1 MKSFTPRIIVALAL
15 PFAASNAT
23 AQTPT
28 PSPAVS
34 PQRPPVLQG
43 VSKTDAKSSQPQPD
57 EKLPRDVGED
67 DVLSVT
73 TTLVSVPFS
82 ALDASGNYVTD
93 LKQADVRV
101 FEDGAEQRVA
111 SFSEISQPTFV
122 VLLLDAS
129 TSVAEHLR
137 EIKESA
143 TAFVDQ
149 LRETD
154 YVYPVA
160 FSGVVAPLLPQ
171 ATNDRAAL
179 RDAIN
184 RLGIIPDEKT
194 SIYDAVQS
202 VSDEILKKFHGRKA
216 LILFT
221 DGEDVSSRHAK
232 KNDNLRDAQELDA
245 LIYTVQFPRHIPIG
259 NGLYF
264 DLMSP
269 GHKDYLRRLAENSG
283 GRYFKG
289 DKPAKIKDA
298 FASIAEELRRQY
310 VVAYYPSTPLRAGE
324 SRKIKVTVAR
334 LGTSART
341 RKTFVQG
348 K

>member
-1 MKSFTPRIIVALAL
+1 MRSNIPRIIFALAL
-15 PFAASNAT
+15 PFAAISAT

-28 PSPAVS
+28 PSPT
-34 PQRPPVLQG
+34 PQRAPVLQG
-43 VSKTDAKSSQPQPD
+43 VSKPDAKSSQPQPD
-57 EKLPRDVGED
+57 EKLPREVGDD
-67 DVLSVT
+67 DVLSVN

-82 ALDASGNYVTD
+82 ALDAAGNYVID
-93 LKQADVRV
+93 LKQSDVRI
-101 FEDGAEQRVA
+101 FENNAEQRVA

-129 TSVAEHLR
+129 TSVAPHFR
-137 EIKESA
+137 ELKEAA
-143 TAFVDQ
+143 TAFIDQ

-160 FSGVVAPLLPQ
+160 FSGSVVPLLPE

-179 RDAIN
+179 RDAIKRMRVIN
-184 RLGIIPDEKT
+184 DDKT
-194 SIYDAVQS
+194 SIYDTVQS
-202 VSDEILKKFHGRKA
+202 VSDEILKKFRGRKA

-221 DGEDVSSRHAK
+221 DGEDVSSRLAK
-232 KNDNLRDAQELDA
+232 KQDNLRDAQELDA
-245 LIYTVQFPRHIPIG
+245 LIYTVQFPRQRPIG

-310 VVAYYPSTPLRAGE
+310 VVAYYPTTPLRAGE
-324 SRKIKVTVAR
+324 SRKIKVTVTR
-334 LGTSART
+334 PGTSART

>member
-1 MKSFTPRIIVALAL
+1 MTPRIALALAL
-15 PFAASNAT
+15 PFVAGNAK
-23 AQTPT
+23 AQTPVPMPT
-28 PSPAVS
+28 
-34 PQRPPVLQG
+34 PQRAPVLQG
-43 VSKTDAKSSQPQPD
+43 ASKPDAKSPSAQPD
-57 EKLPRDVGED
+57 ERQPREVGED
-67 DVLSVT
+67 EVLSVST
-73 TTLVSVPFS
+73 TIVSVPFS
-82 ALDASGNYVTD
+82 ALDAAGNYVTD
-93 LKQADVRV
+93 LKQADVKV
-101 FEDGAEQRVA
+101 FEEGVEQRVT

-129 TSVAEHLR
+129 TSVMEHLR
-137 EIKESA
+137 EIKASA

-184 RLGIIPDEKT
+184 RMGIIPDEKT

-202 VSDEILKKFHGRKA
+202 VSDEILKKFRGRKA

-221 DGEDVSSRHAK
+221 DGEDVSSRRAK
-232 KNDNLRDAQELDA
+232 KKDNLRDALELDA

-310 VVAYYPSTPLRAGE
+310 VVAYYPATPLRPGE
-324 SRKIKVTVAR
+324 SRKVKVSVTR
-334 LGTSART
+334 PGTSART
-341 RKTFVQG
+341 RKTFIQG
-348 K
+348 R

>member
-1 MKSFTPRIIVALAL
+1 MTPRWFLALAL
-15 PFAASNAT
+15 PLAAVAAR

-28 PSPAVS
+28 PTPAPTATRV
-34 PQRPPVLQG
+34 PVLQSVTG
-43 VSKTDAKSSQPQPD
+43 ADEKKSPPPPA
-57 EKLPRDVGED
+57 EKLPREVGED
-67 DVLSVT
+67 DVLSVD
-73 TTLVSVPFS
+73 TTLVSIPFS
-82 ALDASGNYVTD
+82 VLDASGNYVTD
-93 LKQADVRV
+93 LKQPDVRV
-101 FEDGAEQRVA
+101 FENNVEQRVA

-129 TSVAEHLR
+129 TSVGPHFR
-137 EIKESA
+137 ELKEAA

-154 YVYPVA
+154 YVYPVS
-160 FSGVVAPLLPQ
+160 FSGKVAPLLSE

-184 RLGIIPDEKT
+184 RMRIINDDKT

-202 VSDEILKKFHGRKA
+202 VSDEILKKFRGRKA

-221 DGEDVSSRHAK
+221 DGEDVSSRRAK

-245 LIYTVQFPRHIPIG
+245 LIYTVQFPRERPIG

-289 DKPAKIKDA
+289 DKPEKVKSA

-310 VVAYYPSTPLRAGE
+310 VVAYYPASPLRAGE
-324 SRKIKVTVAR
+324 SRRIKVSVTRPGA
-334 LGTSART
+334 SART
-341 RKTFVQG
+341 RKTTVTAR
-348 K
+348 